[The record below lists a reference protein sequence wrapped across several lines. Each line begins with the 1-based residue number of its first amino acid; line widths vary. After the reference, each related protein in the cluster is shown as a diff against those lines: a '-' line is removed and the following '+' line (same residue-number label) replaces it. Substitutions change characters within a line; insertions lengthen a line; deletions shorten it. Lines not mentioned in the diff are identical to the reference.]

1 MGFTP
6 TEEGVT
12 GLLPLRPVEFYILLA
27 LSEGE
32 THGYG
37 IVRATEQRS
46 GGDVRLDTGTLYRA
60 LFRLRQTGLVA
71 EADRRAA
78 EDLGGR
84 RRRYYRLTDAG
95 RTVAKAEA
103 RRLAGLVRDATLAQL
118 LSGPEIV

>member
-1 MGFTP
+1 MGSAP
-6 TEEGVT
+6 NEGSAS
-12 GLLPLRPVEFYILLA
+12 GSLPLRPVEFYILLA

-46 GGDVRLDTGTLYRA
+46 GSDVRLDTGTLYRA
-60 LFRLRQTGLVA
+60 LFRLRETGLVA
-71 EADRRAA
+71 ETDRRAA

-95 RTVAKAEA
+95 RRVAMVEA
-103 RRLAGLVRDATLAQL
+103 RRLAGLVRDATLARL
-118 LSGPEIV
+118 LSGPEVV